1 MLVSIVKLGEQN
13 LALRMQKKDDLVI
26 KPNIFLLFKSSI
38 WSKPQETS

>member
-38 WSKPQETS
+38 